1 MEALVSRHEGTA
13 IVKDVRAEID
23 KLLRQLYGEPGAAEG
38 GAKGG
43 SGGGGGKPRPRV
55 RGADRKGARQ
65 EVRFQSHLARS
76 TGRSV
81 HCCCCV
87 AHPLTSSRVRWH
99 DCVIASTIT
108 IVVQP

>member
-38 GAKGG
+38 GAKGA
-43 SGGGGGKPRPRV
+43 SGGGKPRPRV

-65 EVRFQSHLARS
+65 EVRFQSHLAR
-76 TGRSV
+76 
-81 HCCCCV
+81 
-87 AHPLTSSRVRWH
+87 
-99 DCVIASTIT
+99 
-108 IVVQP
+108 